1 MPQIPGLNQN
11 KETSFKKA
19 AVEFE
24 KLQSMVRKE
33 ISKQEEDWRKYG
45 SKYDV
50 RNLPQISGVRD
61 GAMESSLLK
70 NNSMLKQSKNTSEVG
85 VLEAALSS
93 YPHQTKRSGAS
104 FNRGGGFK
112 EPPSPN
118 QGTAKMRD
126 TAMVLDA
133 LSRTANRF
141 QALSPSQLYVQA
153 QQSIMQGQ
161 TIKNSSLSLFNKRS
175 VSL

>member
-1 MPQIPGLNQN
+1 MPQIPGLNQP

-61 GAMESSLLK
+61 HVRESSLLK
-70 NNSMLKQSKNTSEVG
+70 NNSTLKQSKNTSEVG

-93 YPHQTKRSGAS
+93 YPHQTKRSGAGS

-112 EPPSPN
+112 EPPSPTHG
-118 QGTAKMRD
+118 QAKMRD

-153 QQSIMQGQ
+153 Q
-161 TIKNSSLSLFNKRS
+161 L
-175 VSL
+175 